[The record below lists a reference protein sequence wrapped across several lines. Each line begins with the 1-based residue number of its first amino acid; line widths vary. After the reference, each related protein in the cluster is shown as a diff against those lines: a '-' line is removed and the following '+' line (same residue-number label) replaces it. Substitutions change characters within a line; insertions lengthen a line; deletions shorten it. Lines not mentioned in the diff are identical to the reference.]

1 MVNPLQSL
9 RLPLG
14 HPLVEKL
21 CDKSL
26 KDGVK
31 FNEEIPINFKKEVL
45 EEDKIKFKQA
55 LRVLHAIVN
64 NETSL
69 RYLSEENQKFI
80 EDLAQAKKIANE
92 QIEKTLEIVST
103 SDVDVDFEKFKNLML
118 NVDFVAVGL
127 KSYSQSQLLDLNGGH
142 WDLEVPGLSKE
153 RVTFRFDNLPKDSS
167 DKEMDFYARSSL
179 KDLNKGVVAIDFGT
193 KSTTASYMDKMGTY
207 RLLSIGGLVDDASLT
222 KFENPTIMEFRH
234 KEKFITGYDALDHR
248 PFTEKNDIEVAQE
261 AQKNAAGVKGNDLYR
276 FFSQLKQ
283 WAGADEKLNFR
294 DFKEDFSLESF
305 TNCTDFNPI
314 EIYAYYIG
322 RCINNMHNGVFLK
335 YFLSYPIKYEKHQ
348 AEKIRESF
356 EKGLKKS
363 LPRHVFDDEKTAK
376 TFKVE
381 LRASEPCAYA
391 ISALK
396 SYGFFKSDKLD
407 KSIYYGVFDFGGG
420 TTDFDFGKWEKSA
433 NPKFLYKMTHFSSG
447 GDKYL
452 GGENLLELLAWETY
466 AKNFQELKAKDVVIA
481 KPNYDRID
489 TQRFGSFMQNSS
501 GARLN
506 LQTIASQLRPFLE
519 NLDAN
524 IIEAIEENENF
535 EIEGFEKDLKA
546 QLLDRN
552 GVETDCDLKV
562 DCKELLN
569 LLKDKINEGVAN
581 FFAGFSKVMAENII
595 EAIEENENF
604 EIEGFEKD
612 LKAQLLDRNGVE
624 TDCDLKVD
632 CKELL
637 NLLKDK
643 INEGVANF
651 FAGFSKVMAENIDD
665 QCRAFHIFL
674 GGNASRSV
682 LVKQA
687 FENAK
692 EKQLKDYHQKT
703 SKDDFKFIIYE
714 PLGTEA
720 SDKQILELTGEDVSN
735 TPAYLK
741 PTSKTG
747 VAFGLLES
755 RDKAKGIE
763 RLSISSNP
771 VFKYDLGIEIEGK
784 FHAKIHRDS
793 LKPNEYQIFQTKEE
807 WGGFDELE
815 IRYSDKSLAN
825 TNTLNIQDTQMIC
838 IALEEVEEVDVKVC
852 CVDSQSIKVGLFKDG
867 QLIYESEVE
876 KL

>member
-1 MVNPLQSL
+1 MVEERSL
-9 RLPLG
+9 KLPLG

-21 CDKSL
+21 CELSL
-26 KDGVK
+26 NNKAA
-31 FNEEIPINFKKEVL
+31 FNEKSEPNFKDEVL

-55 LRVLHAIVN
+55 LRVLRAIVN

-69 RYLSEENQKFI
+69 RYLLRYLSEDNQKFL

-92 QIEKTLEIVST
+92 QIEKTLEIVSN
-103 SDVDVDFEKFKNLML
+103 SNMDVDFEAFKDLML
-118 NVDFVAVGL
+118 KVDSVAVGL
-127 KSYSQSQLLDLNGGH
+127 KSYSQSQLLDLDGGH
-142 WDLEVPGLSKE
+142 WDLEAPSAPKE
-153 RVTFRFDNLPKDSS
+153 RVTFRFDNLPKDEHN
-167 DKEMDFYARSSL
+167 KEMDFYARSSL
-179 KDLNKGVVAIDFGT
+179 KDLKKSVFVAIDFGT
-193 KSTTASYMDKMGTY
+193 KSTTAAYMDESTEY

-222 KFENPTIMEFRH
+222 KFENPTVVEFRRI
-234 KEKFITGYDALDHR
+234 KKFITEYDALDHR
-248 PFTEKNDIEVAQE
+248 PFTKYDDIGVAHE
-261 AQKNAAGVKGNDLYR
+261 AQKNAIGVKGNDLYR
-276 FFSQLKQ
+276 FFSKLKQ
-283 WAGADEKLNFR
+283 WAGADEKQNFR
-294 DFKEDFSLESF
+294 DLDEDFSLESF
-305 TNCTDFNPI
+305 TNCTGFNPI

-356 EKGLKKS
+356 ERGLKKS

-396 SYGFFKSDKLD
+396 SYGFFKSEKLD
-407 KSIYYGVFDFGGG
+407 KPVYYGVFDFGGG

-433 NPKFLYKMTHFSSG
+433 SPKFAYKMTHFSSG

-466 AKNFQELKAKDVVIA
+466 AKNFQTLKEKDVVIA

-506 LQTIASQLRPFLE
+506 LQTIASQLHPFLE
-519 NLDAN
+519 NLDAD
-524 IIEAIEENENF
+524 IIESVEENENF
-535 EIEGFEKDLKA
+535 EIKGFEKDFKTM
-546 QLLDRN
+546 LLDRN
-552 GVETDCDLKV
+552 GVETECVLKV
-562 DCKELLN
+562 DCKELLS
-569 LLKDKINEGVAN
+569 LLKG
-581 FFAGFSKVMAENII
+581 
-595 EAIEENENF
+595 
-604 EIEGFEKD
+604 
-612 LKAQLLDRNGVE
+612 
-624 TDCDLKVD
+624 
-632 CKELL
+632 
-637 NLLKDK
+637 K

-665 QCRAFHIFL
+665 QCRVFHIFL

-692 EKQLKDYHQKT
+692 EKQLKDYQQKT

-735 TPAYLK
+735 TLAYLK
-741 PTSKTG
+741 PTCKTG

-755 RDKAKGIE
+755 RNRAKGIE
-763 RLSISSNP
+763 RPSISSNP

-825 TNTLNIQDTQMIC
+825 TNTLDIKDTQMIS

-867 QLIYESEVE
+867 QLIYESEAE

>member
-1 MVNPLQSL
+1 MMVKEKSL
-9 RLPLG
+9 ELPLG

-31 FNEEIPINFKKEVL
+31 FNEEIPIHFKDEVSKE
-45 EEDKIKFKQA
+45 DRTKFEQA
-55 LRVLHAIVN
+55 LRVLHAIAN
-64 NETSL
+64 NEASL
-69 RYLSEENQKFI
+69 RYLSEDNQKFL
-80 EDLAQAKKIANE
+80 EDLAQDKKITNE
-92 QIEKTLEIVST
+92 KIEKTLEFVSNNY
-103 SDVDVDFEKFKNLML
+103 VVYVDFEKFKELML
-118 NVDFVAVGL
+118 NVDSVAVGL
-127 KSYSQSQLLDLNGGH
+127 KSYSQSQLLDLDGGH
-142 WDLEVPGLSKE
+142 WDLEAPSVPKE
-153 RVTFRFDNLPKDSS
+153 SVTFRFDNLDSS
-167 DKEMDFYARSSL
+167 GKEMDFYARSSL

-193 KSTTASYMDKMGTY
+193 KSTTASYMDETGTY

-234 KEKFITGYDALDHR
+234 IKKFITEYDALKHR
-248 PFTEKNDIEVAQE
+248 PFTEKNDIEVAHE

-276 FFSQLKQ
+276 FFSKLKQ
-283 WAGADEKLNFR
+283 WAGADEKQNFR
-294 DFKEDFSLESF
+294 DFKDDFSLESF

-335 YFLSYPIKYEKHQ
+335 YFLSYPVKYEKHQ

-356 EKGLKKS
+356 ERGLKKS

-396 SYGFFKSDKLD
+396 SYGFFKSEKLD
-407 KSIYYGVFDFGGG
+407 KPVYYGVFDFGGG

-433 NPKFLYKMTHFSSG
+433 SPKFLYKMTHFSSG

-452 GGENLLELLAWETY
+452 GGENLLELLAWEMY
-466 AKNFQELKAKDVVIA
+466 AKNFQELKEKDVVIA

-489 TQRFGSFMQNSS
+489 TQRFGSFMQNSRE
-501 GARLN
+501 ACLN
-506 LQTIASQLRPFLE
+506 LQTIASTLRPFLE

-524 IIEAIEENENF
+524 IVEAIEENEEF
-535 EIEGFEKDLKA
+535 SIEGFEKDFKTMLF
-546 QLLDRN
+546 DRN

-562 DCKELLN
+562 DCKELLS
-569 LLKDKINEGVAN
+569 LLKGKI
-581 FFAGFSKVMAENII
+581 
-595 EAIEENENF
+595 
-604 EIEGFEKD
+604 D
-612 LKAQLLDRNGVE
+612 
-624 TDCDLKVD
+624 
-632 CKELL
+632 
-637 NLLKDK
+637 
-643 INEGVANF
+643 EGVANF

-692 EKQLKDYHQKT
+692 EKQLKDYKQKT

-741 PTSKTG
+741 PTCKTG

-755 RDKAKGIE
+755 RNKAKGIE
-763 RLSISSNP
+763 MPSIDSNP

-825 TNTLNIQDTQMIC
+825 TNTLDIKDTQMIS
-838 IALEEVEEVDVKVC
+838 IALEEIEEVDVKVC

>member
-1 MVNPLQSL
+1 MVKPLQSL

-21 CDKSL
+21 CDLFL

-31 FNEEIPINFKKEVL
+31 FNEKSEPNFKEEVL

-69 RYLSEENQKFI
+69 RYLSDDNQKFL
-80 EDLAQAKKIANE
+80 EDLAQAKKITNE
-92 QIEKTLEIVST
+92 KIEKTLEIVSI
-103 SDVDVDFEKFKNLML
+103 SDVDVDFEAFKKLML
-118 NVDFVAVGL
+118 NVDNIAVSL
-127 KSYSQSQLLDLNGGH
+127 KSYSQSQLLDLDGGH
-142 WDLEVPGLSKE
+142 WDLEAPSAPKE
-153 RVTFRFDNLPKDSS
+153 SVTFRFDNLPKDNK
-167 DKEMDFYARSSL
+167 DKEMHFYARSSL
-179 KDLNKGVVAIDFGT
+179 KDLKKGVVAIDFGT
-193 KSTTASYMDKMGTY
+193 KSTTASYMNETGTY

-222 KFENPTIMEFRH
+222 KFENPTIVEFRH
-234 KEKFITGYDALDHR
+234 RKKFITEYDALKHR
-248 PFTEKNDIEVAQE
+248 PFTEKNDIEVAHE
-261 AQKNAAGVKGNDLYR
+261 AQKNTAGVKGNDLYR
-276 FFSQLKQ
+276 FFSKLKQ
-283 WAGADEKLNFR
+283 WAGADEKQNFR
-294 DFKEDFSLESF
+294 DLIKDFSLESF
-305 TNCTDFNPI
+305 TDCTDFNPI

-356 EKGLKKS
+356 ERGLKKS
-363 LPRHVFDDEKTAK
+363 LPRHVFEDEKTAK

-396 SYGFFKSDKLD
+396 SYGFFKSEKLD
-407 KSIYYGVFDFGGG
+407 KPIYYGVFDFGGG

-433 NPKFLYKMTHFSSG
+433 SPKFLYKMTHFSSG

-452 GGENLLELLAWETY
+452 GGENLLELLAWEAY
-466 AKNFQELKAKDVVIA
+466 AKNFQELKAKDIVIA

-506 LQTIASQLRPFLE
+506 LQTIASTLRPFLE

-524 IIEAIEENENF
+524 IIEAIEENEEF
-535 EIEGFEKDLKA
+535 EIEGFEKDFKTM
-546 QLLDRN
+546 LLDRD
-552 GVETDCDLKV
+552 GEDITEIVLKV
-562 DCKELLN
+562 DCKELL
-569 LLKDKINEGVAN
+569 
-581 FFAGFSKVMAENII
+581 S
-595 EAIEENENF
+595 
-604 EIEGFEKD
+604 
-612 LKAQLLDRNGVE
+612 
-624 TDCDLKVD
+624 
-632 CKELL
+632 
-637 NLLKDK
+637 LLKDK

-674 GGNASRSV
+674 GGNASRSA

-692 EKQLKDYHQKT
+692 EKQLKDYQQKT
-703 SKDDFKFIIYE
+703 SKNDFKFIIYE

-741 PTSKTG
+741 PTCKTG

-763 RLSISSNP
+763 MPSISSNP

-815 IRYSDKSLAN
+815 IRYSDKALAN
-825 TNTLNIQDTQMIC
+825 TNTLDIKDTQMVSIV
-838 IALEEVEEVDVKVC
+838 LEEHEEVDVKVC
-852 CVDSQSIKVGLFKDG
+852 CVDSQSIKVGLFKDD

>member
-9 RLPLG
+9 RLPIG

-21 CDKSL
+21 CKLSL
-26 KDGVK
+26 KDGVA
-31 FNEEIPINFKKEVL
+31 FNEEIPIHFKEEVSKE
-45 EEDKIKFKQA
+45 DRTKFEQA

-69 RYLSEENQKFI
+69 RYLSDENQKFL
-80 EDLAQAKKIANE
+80 EDLAQDKKITNE
-92 QIEKTLEIVST
+92 KIEKTLEIVSY
-103 SDVDVDFEKFKNLML
+103 SDVDVDFEKFKELML
-118 NVDFVAVGL
+118 KVDSVAVGL

-142 WDLEVPGLSKE
+142 WDLEVPSTPKE
-153 RVTFRFDNLPKDSS
+153 SVTFRFDNLPKDENN
-167 DKEMDFYARSSL
+167 KEMNFYARSSL
-179 KDLNKGVVAIDFGT
+179 KDLNKVGVVAIDFGT
-193 KSTTASYMDKMGTY
+193 KSTTASYMDKNGKY
-207 RLLSIGGLVDDASLT
+207 RLLSIGGLVDDTSLA
-222 KFENPTIMEFRH
+222 KFENPTIMEFRY
-234 KEKFITGYDALDHR
+234 KENFRNAYNALDHR
-248 PFTEKNDIEVAQE
+248 PFTEKNDIEVAHE

-283 WAGADEKLNFR
+283 WAGADEKQNFR
-294 DFKEDFSLESF
+294 DLIEDFPLESF

-314 EIYAYYIG
+314 EIYAYCIG
-322 RCINNMHNGVFLK
+322 RCINNMENGVFLK

-356 EKGLKKS
+356 ERGLKKS
-363 LPRHVFDDEKTAK
+363 LPRHVFGDEKTAK

-396 SYGFFKSDKLD
+396 SYGFFKSEKLD
-407 KSIYYGVFDFGGG
+407 KPIYYGVFDFGGG

-433 NPKFLYKMTHFSSG
+433 NPKFAYKMTHFSSG

-452 GGENLLELLAWETY
+452 GGENLLELLAFEAY
-466 AKNFQELKAKDVVIA
+466 AKNFQELKAKDIVIA

-489 TQRFGSFMQNSS
+489 TQRFGSFMQNSRE
-501 GARLN
+501 ARLN
-506 LQTIASQLRPFLE
+506 LQAIASTLRPFLE
-519 NLDAN
+519 KLDAN
-524 IIEAIEENENF
+524 IVEAIEENEEF
-535 EIEGFEKDLKA
+535 SIEGFEKDFKA
-546 QLLDRN
+546 MLLDRN
-552 GVETDCDLKV
+552 GVET
-562 DCKELLN
+562 E
-569 LLKDKINEGVAN
+569 
-581 FFAGFSKVMAENII
+581 
-595 EAIEENENF
+595 
-604 EIEGFEKD
+604 
-612 LKAQLLDRNGVE
+612 
-624 TDCDLKVD
+624 CDLKVD

-665 QCRAFHIFL
+665 ECRAFHIFL

-692 EKQLKDYHQKT
+692 EKQLKDYQQKT
-703 SKDDFKFIIYE
+703 SKNDFKFIIYE

-741 PTSKTG
+741 PTCKTG
-747 VAFGLLES
+747 VVFGLLES
-755 RDKAKGIE
+755 RDRAKGIE
-763 RLSISSNP
+763 MPSISSNP

-825 TNTLNIQDTQMIC
+825 TNTLDIKDTQMIS

-852 CVDSQSIKVGLFKDG
+852 CVDSQSIKVGLFKDD

>member
-21 CDKSL
+21 CKLSL
-26 KDGVK
+26 NNKAA
-31 FNEEIPINFKKEVL
+31 FNEKSEVNFKEEVSKE
-45 EEDKIKFKQA
+45 DQTKFEQA

-69 RYLSEENQKFI
+69 RYLSDENQKLI
-80 EDLAQAKKIANE
+80 EDLAQDKKITNE
-92 QIEKTLEIVST
+92 KIEKALEIVSY
-103 SDVDVDFEKFKNLML
+103 SDVDVDFEKFKELML
-118 NVDFVAVGL
+118 KVDSVAVGL
-127 KSYSQSQLLDLNGGH
+127 KSYSQSQLLDLDGGH
-142 WDLEVPGLSKE
+142 WDLEAPSTPKE
-153 RVTFRFDNLPKDSS
+153 SVTFRFDNLPKDPNG
-167 DKEMDFYARSSL
+167 KEENFYARSSL

-193 KSTTASYMDKMGTY
+193 KSTTAAYMDNNGEY
-207 RLLSIGGLVDDASLT
+207 RLLSIGGLVDDASPT

-234 KEKFITGYDALDHR
+234 RKKFIIEYNALDHR
-248 PFTEKNDIEVAQE
+248 PFTEKNDIKVAHE
-261 AQKNAAGVKGNDLYR
+261 AQKNLKDAQDNDLYR

-283 WAGADEKLNFR
+283 WAGADKKWDFR

-305 TNCTDFNPI
+305 AHCTDFNPI

-322 RCINNMHNGVFLK
+322 RCINNMQNGVFLK

-356 EKGLKKS
+356 ERGLKKS

-396 SYGFFKSDKLD
+396 SYGFFKSEKLD
-407 KSIYYGVFDFGGG
+407 KPVYYGVFDFGGG
-420 TTDFDFGKWEKSA
+420 TTDFDFGKWEKST
-433 NPKFLYKMTHFSSG
+433 NPKFAYKMTHFSSG

-452 GGENLLELLAWETY
+452 GGENLLELLAFEAY
-466 AKNFQELKAKDVVIA
+466 AKNFQELKAKDIVIA

-489 TQRFGSFMQNSS
+489 TQRFGSFMQNSNTVH
-501 GARLN
+501 LN
-506 LQTIASQLRPFLE
+506 LQAIAINLRPFLE
-519 NLDAN
+519 NLDAD

-535 EIEGFEKDLKA
+535 EIKDFEKDFKTMLF
-546 QLLDRN
+546 DRN
-552 GVETDCDLKV
+552 GVETECDLQV

-569 LLKDKINEGVAN
+569 LLKDKIDDGV
-581 FFAGFSKVMAENII
+581 K
-595 EAIEENENF
+595 
-604 EIEGFEKD
+604 
-612 LKAQLLDRNGVE
+612 
-624 TDCDLKVD
+624 
-632 CKELL
+632 
-637 NLLKDK
+637 
-643 INEGVANF
+643 NF

-674 GGNASRSV
+674 GGNASKSV

-692 EKQLKDYHQKT
+692 EKQLKDYKQKT
-703 SKDDFKFIIYE
+703 SKDDFTFILYE

-720 SDKQILELTGEDVSN
+720 SDKQILELTGEDVSKI
-735 TPAYLK
+735 PPYLR
-741 PTSKTG
+741 PTCKTE

-755 RDKAKGIE
+755 RSKLNGIE
-763 RLSISSNP
+763 RLSIDSNP
-771 VFKYDLGIEIEGK
+771 VFKYDLGIERERK
-784 FHAKIHRDS
+784 FHIKISRDS

-807 WGGFDELE
+807 WGGFDGLE
-815 IRYSDKSLAN
+815 IRYSDKPLAN
-825 TNTLNIQDTQMIC
+825 TNTLDIHDTQLIF
-838 IALEEVEEVDVKVC
+838 IALEEHEEVDVKVC

-867 QLIYESEVE
+867 QLIYESEIE

>member
-21 CDKSL
+21 CKLSL
-26 KDGVK
+26 NNNAA
-31 FNEEIPINFKKEVL
+31 FNEKSEVNFKEEVSKE
-45 EEDKIKFKQA
+45 DRTKFEQA

-69 RYLSEENQKFI
+69 RYLSDENQKLI
-80 EDLAQAKKIANE
+80 EDLAQNLVQDKKITNE
-92 QIEKTLEIVST
+92 KIEKTLEIVSY
-103 SDVDVDFEKFKNLML
+103 SDVDVDFEAFKEMML
-118 NVDFVAVGL
+118 EVDFVAVGL
-127 KSYSQSQLLDLNGGH
+127 KSYDKGLLTDLNRGH
-142 WDLEVPGLSKE
+142 WDLEAPSLPKE
-153 RVTFRFDNLPKDSS
+153 SVTFRFDNLSKDENN
-167 DKEMDFYARSSL
+167 KEMNFYARSSL

-193 KSTTASYMDKMGTY
+193 KSTTAAYMDENGKY
-207 RLLSIGGLVDDASLT
+207 RLLSIGGLVDDASLE
-222 KFENPTIMEFRH
+222 KYENPTIMEFRH
-234 KEKFITGYDALDHR
+234 RKKFITEYNALDHR

-276 FFSQLKQ
+276 FFSKLKQ
-283 WAGADEKLNFR
+283 WAGADEKQNFR

-452 GGENLLELLAWETY
+452 GGENLLELLAFEAY
-466 AKNFQELKAKDVVIA
+466 AKNFQTLKAKDIVIA

-501 GARLN
+501 GAHLN

-524 IIEAIEENENF
+524 IIEAIEENEEF
-535 EIEGFEKDLKA
+535 EIEGFEKEFKV

-552 GVETDCDLKV
+552 GVETECDLKV
-562 DCKELLN
+562 DCKELLS
-569 LLKDKINEGVAN
+569 LLKDKI
-581 FFAGFSKVMAENII
+581 
-595 EAIEENENF
+595 
-604 EIEGFEKD
+604 D
-612 LKAQLLDRNGVE
+612 
-624 TDCDLKVD
+624 
-632 CKELL
+632 
-637 NLLKDK
+637 
-643 INEGVANF
+643 EGVANF

-665 QCRAFHIFL
+665 QCRAFHVFL

-703 SKDDFKFIIYE
+703 SKNDFKFIIYE

-741 PTSKTG
+741 PTCKTG

-763 RLSISSNP
+763 IPSISSNP

-825 TNTLNIQDTQMIC
+825 TNTLNIQDTQMIS
-838 IALEEVEEVDVKVC
+838 IALEEHEEVDVKVC
-852 CVDSQSIKVGLFKDG
+852 CVDSQSIKVGLFKDN

>member
-1 MVNPLQSL
+1 MVKEKSL
-9 RLPLG
+9 ELPLG

-31 FNEEIPINFKKEVL
+31 FNEEIPIHFKEEVSKE
-45 EEDKIKFKQA
+45 DRTKFEQV

-64 NETSL
+64 NEDSL
-69 RYLSEENQKFI
+69 RYLSDENQKFI
-80 EDLAQAKKIANE
+80 EDLAQDKKITNE
-92 QIEKTLEIVST
+92 KIEKTLEIVSY
-103 SDVDVDFEKFKNLML
+103 SGVDVDFEKFKELML
-118 NVDFVAVGL
+118 KVDSVAVGL
-127 KSYSQSQLLDLNGGH
+127 KSYDQGQLLDLNRGH
-142 WDLEVPGLSKE
+142 WDLEVPSVPKE
-153 RVTFRFDNLPKDSS
+153 SVTFRFDNLDSNN
-167 DKEMDFYARSSL
+167 KEMNFYARSSL
-179 KDLNKGVVAIDFGT
+179 KDSNKGVVAIDFGT
-193 KSTTASYMDKMGTY
+193 KSTTASYMDKTGTY

-222 KFENPTIMEFRH
+222 KFENPTIMEFRY
-234 KEKFITGYDALDHR
+234 KENFRNAYDALDHR
-248 PFTEKNDIEVAQE
+248 PFTEKNDIEVAHE
-261 AQKNAAGVKGNDLYR
+261 AQKNALNIKGNDLYR

-283 WAGADEKLNFR
+283 WAGADEKQNFR
-294 DFKEDFSLESF
+294 DLIEDSSLESF

-314 EIYAYYIG
+314 EIYAYCIG

-363 LPRHVFDDEKTAK
+363 LPRHVFDSEKTAK

-381 LRASEPCAYA
+381 LRVSEPCAYA

-396 SYGFFKSDKLD
+396 SYGFFKSEKLD
-407 KSIYYGVFDFGGG
+407 KPVYYGVFDFGGG

-433 NPKFLYKMTHFSSG
+433 SPKFAYKMTHFSSG

-452 GGENLLELLAWETY
+452 GGENLLELLAFEAY
-466 AKNFQELKAKDVVIA
+466 GQNFQTLKSKDSAIA

-489 TQRFGSFMQNSS
+489 TQRFGSFMQNSRE
-501 GARLN
+501 ARLN
-506 LQTIASQLRPFLE
+506 LQEIASTLRPFLE
-519 NLDAN
+519 NLDAD
-524 IIEAIEENENF
+524 IIEAIEENEEF
-535 EIEGFEKDLKA
+535 SIEGFEKDFKTM
-546 QLLDRN
+546 LLDRN
-552 GVETDCDLKV
+552 GVET
-562 DCKELLN
+562 E
-569 LLKDKINEGVAN
+569 
-581 FFAGFSKVMAENII
+581 
-595 EAIEENENF
+595 
-604 EIEGFEKD
+604 
-612 LKAQLLDRNGVE
+612 
-624 TDCDLKVD
+624 CDLKVD

-692 EKQLKDYHQKT
+692 EKQLKDYKQKT
-703 SKDDFKFIIYE
+703 SKDDFTFIIYE
-714 PLGTEA
+714 PLGTEK

-741 PTSKTG
+741 PTCKTG

-755 RDKAKGIE
+755 RPKAGGIE
-763 RLSISSNP
+763 RPSISSNP
-771 VFKYDLGIEIEGK
+771 VFKYDLGVEIEGK

-815 IRYSDKSLAN
+815 IRYSDKPLAN
-825 TNTLNIQDTQMIC
+825 TNTLNIQDTQLIF
-838 IALEEVEEVDVKVC
+838 IALEEHEEVDVKVC
-852 CVDSQSIKVGLFKDG
+852 CVDFQSIKVGLFKDD
-867 QLIYESEVE
+867 QLIYESEAE

>member
-21 CDKSL
+21 CELFLNNKAA
-26 KDGVK
+26 
-31 FNEEIPINFKKEVL
+31 FNEKSGVSYKEEVSK
-45 EEDKIKFKQA
+45 EDRTKFEQA
-55 LRVLHAIVN
+55 LRVLHAIAT

-69 RYLSEENQKFI
+69 RYLSDDNQKFL
-80 EDLAQAKKIANE
+80 ESLAQAEKIANE
-92 QIEKTLEIVST
+92 QIEKTLEIVSY
-103 SDVDVDFEKFKNLML
+103 SDVDVDFEKFKELML
-118 NVDFVAVGL
+118 NVDSVAVGL
-127 KSYSQSQLLDLNGGH
+127 KSYSQSRLLDLNGGH
-142 WDLEVPGLSKE
+142 WDLEVPSAPKE
-153 RVTFRFDNLPKDSS
+153 SVTFRFDNLPKDEKS
-167 DKEMDFYARSSL
+167 KEMNFYARSSL

-193 KSTTASYMDKMGTY
+193 KSTTASYMDKNGEY

-234 KEKFITGYDALDHR
+234 RKKFITEYNALDHR
-248 PFTEKNDIEVAQE
+248 PFTEKNDIEVAHE
-261 AQKNAAGVKGNDLYR
+261 AQKDAAGVKGNDLYR
-276 FFSQLKQ
+276 FFSKLKQ
-283 WAGADEKLNFR
+283 WAGADEKQNFR
-294 DFKEDFSLESF
+294 DLIEDFPLESF

-322 RCINNMHNGVFLK
+322 RCINNMENGVFLK

-356 EKGLKKS
+356 ERGLKKS

-396 SYGFFKSDKLD
+396 SYGFFKSEKLD
-407 KSIYYGVFDFGGG
+407 KPVYYGVFDFGGG
-420 TTDFDFGKWEKSA
+420 TTDFDFGKWEKSTS
-433 NPKFLYKMTHFSSG
+433 PKFAYKMTHFSSG

-452 GGENLLELLAWETY
+452 GGENLLELLAFEAY
-466 AKNFQELKAKDVVIA
+466 GQNFQTLKSKDIAIA

-489 TQRFGSFMQNSS
+489 TQRFGSFMQNSRE
-501 GARLN
+501 ARLN
-506 LQTIASQLRPFLE
+506 LQTIASSLRPFLE

-535 EIEGFEKDLKA
+535 EIKDFEKDFKTM
-546 QLLDRN
+546 LLDRN
-552 GVETDCDLKV
+552 GVETECNLQV
-562 DCKELLN
+562 DCKELLS
-569 LLKDKINEGVAN
+569 LLKGKI
-581 FFAGFSKVMAENII
+581 
-595 EAIEENENF
+595 
-604 EIEGFEKD
+604 D
-612 LKAQLLDRNGVE
+612 D
-624 TDCDLKVD
+624 
-632 CKELL
+632 
-637 NLLKDK
+637 
-643 INEGVANF
+643 GVANF

-674 GGNASRSV
+674 GGNASKSM

-692 EKQLKDYHQKT
+692 EKELKAYKQMA
-703 SKDDFKFIIYE
+703 SKDDFTFILYD

-720 SDKQILELTGEDVSN
+720 SDKQILELTGEDALKAWGGHV
-735 TPAYLK
+735 K
-741 PTSKTG
+741 PTCKTG

-755 RDKAKGIE
+755 RNKPNGIE
-763 RLSISSNP
+763 MPSIDANP
-771 VFKYDLGIEIEGK
+771 VFKYDLGVEKEGN
-784 FHAKIHRDS
+784 FHAKISRDS

-807 WGGFDELE
+807 WGGFDGLE
-815 IRYSDKSLAN
+815 IRYSDKPIAN
-825 TNTLNIQDTQMIC
+825 TNTLSIYDTQRIF
-838 IALEEVEEVDVKVC
+838 IALEEHEEVDVKVC
-852 CVDSQSIKVGLFKDG
+852 CVDSQSIKVGLFKDD

>member
-1 MVNPLQSL
+1 MVTPLQSL
-9 RLPLG
+9 KLPIG
-14 HPLVEKL
+14 HPLVEILCKL
-21 CDKSL
+21 SL
-26 KDGVK
+26 NNKAA
-31 FNEEIPINFKKEVL
+31 FNEEAPINFKKEVS
-45 EEDKIKFKQA
+45 EEEKIKFKQA

-64 NETSL
+64 NEASS
-69 RYLSEENQKFI
+69 RYLSDENQKFI
-80 EDLAQAKKIANE
+80 EDLAQAEKITNE
-92 QIEKTLEIVST
+92 QIEKVLEIVSY
-103 SDVDVDFEKFKNLML
+103 SDVDVDFEKFSDKML
-118 NVDFVAVGL
+118 NVDNIAVGL

-142 WDLEVPGLSKE
+142 WDLEVPSLSKE
-153 RVTFRFDNLPKDSS
+153 SVTFRFDNLPKNPNDPS
-167 DKEMDFYARSSL
+167 KEENFYARSSL
-179 KDLNKGVVAIDFGT
+179 KDLNKQGIVAIDFGT
-193 KSTTASYMDKMGTY
+193 KSTTAAYMDNNGKY
-207 RLLSIGGLVDDASLT
+207 RLLSIGGDVDIESLE
-222 KFENPTIMEFRH
+222 KYENPTIVEFRD
-234 KEKFITGYDALDHR
+234 KEKFLKDYNALNHR
-248 PFTEKNDIEVAQE
+248 PFTEKNDIQVAHE
-261 AQKNAAGVKGNDLYR
+261 AQKNLSNTQGNDLYR

-283 WAGADEKLNFR
+283 WAGADEKRNFK
-294 DFKEDFSLESF
+294 DLKEIFSLESF
-305 TNCTDFNPI
+305 THCTDFNPI

-322 RCINNMHNGVFLK
+322 CCINNMQNGVFLK

-381 LRASEPCAYA
+381 LRVSEPCAYA

-396 SYGFFKSDKLD
+396 SYGFFKSEKLD
-407 KSIYYGVFDFGGG
+407 KPVYYGVFDFGGG

-433 NPKFLYKMTHFSSG
+433 SPKFLYKMTHFGSG

-452 GGENLLELLAWETY
+452 GGENLLELLAFEVY
-466 AKNFQELKAKDVVIA
+466 AKNFQELKAKDIAIA

-489 TQRFGSFMQNSS
+489 TQRFGSFMQNSRE
-501 GARLN
+501 ARLN

-524 IIEAIEENENF
+524 IIEAIEEGEEF
-535 EIEGFEKDLKA
+535 EIEGFEKEFKI
-546 QLLDRN
+546 QLFDRN
-552 GVETDCDLKV
+552 G
-562 DCKELLN
+562 
-569 LLKDKINEGVAN
+569 
-581 FFAGFSKVMAENII
+581 AGTE
-595 EAIEENENF
+595 
-604 EIEGFEKD
+604 
-612 LKAQLLDRNGVE
+612 
-624 TDCDLKVD
+624 CDLKVD

-665 QCRAFHIFL
+665 ECRAFHIFL
-674 GGNASRSV
+674 GGNASRSL

-692 EKQLKDYHQKT
+692 EKQLKDYNQKT
-703 SKDDFKFIIYE
+703 SKDDFTFIIYE
-714 PLGTEA
+714 PLGTEK

-741 PTSKTG
+741 PTCKTG
-747 VAFGLLES
+747 VAFGILES
-755 RDKAKGIE
+755 RPKAGGIE
-763 RLSISSNP
+763 RPSIDSNP

-825 TNTLNIQDTQMIC
+825 TNTLDIKDTQMIS

>member
-1 MVNPLQSL
+1 MVKPLQSL
-9 RLPLG
+9 ELPLG

-21 CDKSL
+21 CDRSL

-31 FNEEIPINFKKEVL
+31 FNEKSEPNFKDEVS

-69 RYLSEENQKFI
+69 RYLSDDNQKFL
-80 EDLAQAKKIANE
+80 EDLAQAKKITNE
-92 QIEKTLEIVST
+92 QIEKTLEIVSI
-103 SDVDVDFEKFKNLML
+103 SDVDVGFEAFKELML
-118 NVDFVAVGL
+118 KVDSVAVGL
-127 KSYSQSQLLDLNGGH
+127 KSYSQSQLLDLDGGH
-142 WDLEVPGLSKE
+142 WDLETPSVPKE
-153 RVTFRFDNLPKDSS
+153 RVTFRFDNLDPNG
-167 DKEMDFYARSSL
+167 KEMHFYARSSL

-193 KSTTASYMDKMGTY
+193 KSTTASYMDKTGTY
-207 RLLSIGGLVDDASLT
+207 RLLSIGGLVDDASPT

-234 KEKFITGYDALDHR
+234 RKKFITEYNALDHR
-248 PFTEKNDIEVAQE
+248 PFTEKNHIEVAHE
-261 AQKNAAGVKGNDLYR
+261 VQKNAAGVKGNDLYR

-283 WAGADEKLNFR
+283 WAGADEKQNFR
-294 DFKEDFSLESF
+294 DLEKDFSLESF

-322 RCINNMHNGVFLK
+322 RCINNMENGVFLK

-356 EKGLKKS
+356 ERGLKKS

-376 TFKVE
+376 MFKVE

-396 SYGFFKSDKLD
+396 SYGFFKSEKLD
-407 KSIYYGVFDFGGG
+407 KPVYYGVFDFGGG

-433 NPKFLYKMTHFSSG
+433 SPKFLYKMTHFSSG

-452 GGENLLELLAWETY
+452 GGENLLELLAFEAY
-466 AKNFQELKAKDVVIA
+466 AKNFQELKAKDIVIA

-506 LQTIASQLRPFLE
+506 LQTIASTLRPFLE

-535 EIEGFEKDLKA
+535 EIKGFEKDFKA
-546 QLLDRN
+546 MLFDRN
-552 GVETDCDLKV
+552 GVETECALQV
-562 DCKELLN
+562 DCKELLS
-569 LLKDKINEGVAN
+569 LLRGKIE
-581 FFAGFSKVMAENII
+581 
-595 EAIEENENF
+595 
-604 EIEGFEKD
+604 
-612 LKAQLLDRNGVE
+612 
-624 TDCDLKVD
+624 
-632 CKELL
+632 
-637 NLLKDK
+637 
-643 INEGVANF
+643 EGVANF

-682 LVKQA
+682 IVKQA
-687 FENAK
+687 FEKVK

-703 SKDDFKFIIYE
+703 SKNDFKFIIYE

-741 PTSKTG
+741 PTCKTG

-755 RDKAKGIE
+755 RDRAKGIE
-763 RLSISSNP
+763 RPSIDSNP

-825 TNTLNIQDTQMIC
+825 TNTLNIQDTQMIF

-852 CVDSQSIKVGLFKDG
+852 CVDSQSIKVGLFKDD